1 MEEKWLEI
9 EGCPKYMVSNL
20 GRVKSFR
27 KNFDGII
34 LNPSLNKD
42 GYFVVGLY
50 GKTYILHRLIAK
62 AFIPNTEN
70 KPEVDHIN
78 GVKTDCR
85 VENLRWATREENQ
98 NNPITK
104 KRQSESMKGK
114 KASEEAKKNMS
125 KAQSKKP
132 ILQYDMY
139 GNFIKKW
146 ESARQVEKELGID
159 ETSIGLVCKGKYR
172 HAGFYLWKYAS

>member
-1 MEEKWLEI
+1 MLEIWKEI
-9 EGCPKYMVSNL
+9 EGYPLYMASNM

-27 KNFDGII
+27 KYSEGKII
-34 LNPSLNKD
+34 KPSINSE
-42 GYFVVGLY
+42 GYLHIGLY
-50 GKTYILHRLIAK
+50 GKTHRLHRIIAK
-62 AFIPNTEN
+62 TFIPNPEN
-70 KPEVDHIN
+70 KPEIDHIN
-78 GVKTDCR
+78 GDRTDNR
-85 VENLRWATREENQ
+85 VENLRWVTRKENL

-104 KRQSESMKGK
+104 KRQSEVKKGK

-172 HAGFYLWKYAS
+172 HAGFYIWKYAS